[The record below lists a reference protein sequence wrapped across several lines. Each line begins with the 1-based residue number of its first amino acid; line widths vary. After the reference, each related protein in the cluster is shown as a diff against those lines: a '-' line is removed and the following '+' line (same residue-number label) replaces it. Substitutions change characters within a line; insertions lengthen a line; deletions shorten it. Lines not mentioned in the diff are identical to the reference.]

1 MSLCLYLFFLFLQP
15 YETATCHVTG
25 TGFGIAVEYSSA
37 QPVSGKKNTFIPAGK
52 KKIYFTWFYIFSR
65 FNLFTILISSFLIL
79 FFPPFLGYFIN
90 LKRIERPEPG
100 NPEITFARTYRDN
113 KPLGTG
119 EKISISIMK
128 FQSWNYLTCTKWFVV
143 SIMSSIMIS
152 FHNYFMFHNHSNFIK
167 NFFLFIRFPHWG
179 ARMDGSLHKA
189 FPGSIY
195 FVHRDNSRSKILSR
209 TKNISHNR

>member
-1 MSLCLYLFFLFLQP
+1 MKHEKCNTSLCLSVSIFFFFFSSLMKQQHATWRERDLGLLWNIRALNPYLERKIHSFQL
-15 YETATCHVTG
+15 V
-25 TGFGIAVEYSSA
+25 
-37 QPVSGKKNTFIPAGK
+37 

-167 NFFLFIRFPHWG
+167 KLFFIYKVSALGCADGWISTQGFSWLHLF
-179 ARMDGSLHKA
+179 
-189 FPGSIY
+189 
-195 FVHRDNSRSKILSR
+195 R
-209 TKNISHNR
+209 T